1 MKEDFFNI
9 SYTAYVNNKK
19 KEKQKWTSS
28 WKNKMWKY
36 RFILAI
42 SSIIIMCL
50 SMNFFLIYKFMRII
64 EVTLN

>member
-28 WKNKMWKY
+28 WKNKMWKH